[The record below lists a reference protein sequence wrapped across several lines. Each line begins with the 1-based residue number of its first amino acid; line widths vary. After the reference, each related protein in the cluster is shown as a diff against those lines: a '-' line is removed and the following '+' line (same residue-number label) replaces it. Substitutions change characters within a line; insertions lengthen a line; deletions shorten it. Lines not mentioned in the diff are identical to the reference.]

1 MLERFLLT
9 IQGKRLVIDM
19 EDRVLWKETK
29 DGKFSVEFLHSAL
42 EPRSA
47 ILFPRASFRALVF
60 LLR

>member
-29 DGKFSVEFLHSAL
+29 VVF
-42 EPRSA
+42 
-47 ILFPRASFRALVF
+47 VF
-60 LLR
+60 LLNSK